1 MDRGVA
7 VLFLDTEY
15 AKTCDRSTE
24 EDCARGS
31 KEAPAGRKTNRN
43 HYTTA
48 VAMVQ
53 GAAPAVVGL
62 QPPTIYKVGA
72 PKQ

>member
-1 MDRGVA
+1 
-7 VLFLDTEY
+7 
-15 AKTCDRSTE
+15 
-24 EDCARGS
+24 
-31 KEAPAGRKTNRN
+31 
-43 HYTTA
+43 
-48 VAMVQ
+48 MVQ